1 MAVMAVSF
9 RGGCMNFDISEQ
21 VLRTIKQINRA
32 MDLHS
37 KKLEKSF
44 GLTGP
49 QLMVLKELLK
59 EPDGIVAGG
68 LAKRISLSQAT
79 VTTIID
85 RLEHKGI
92 VKRVR
97 SVVDK
102 RRVYFQATEKAAEYL
117 VGNPS
122 IIQENFITN
131 FNHLAEWEQLL
142 LLSSIQ
148 RIAYMIEAV
157 DDEGSFIL
165 PRLNGEGPEVI

>member
-1 MAVMAVSF
+1 
-9 RGGCMNFDISEQ
+9 MNFDISEK
-21 VLRTIKQINRA
+21 VLMTIKQINRA
-32 MDLHS
+32 LDMHS

-49 QLMVLKELLK
+49 QLMVVKELLK
-59 EPDGIVAGG
+59 EPEGIVAGD
-68 LAKRISLSQAT
+68 LARRISLSQAT

-92 VKRVR
+92 VNRVK

-102 RRVYFQATEKAAEYL
+102 RRVYFQATEKAGEYL

-131 FNHLAEWEQLL
+131 FNHLADWEQML

-148 RIAYMIEAV
+148 RIAHMIDAV
-157 DDEGSFIL
+157 DVENNGGSPEGI
-165 PRLNGEGPEVI
+165 